1 MAEEKNKMWEGHR
14 IIYPDLRQKF
24 LRSKKEPLPRPCWD
38 EQRLEYLENLLHQ
51 AVNYSLMVKI
61 TLWHE
66 EGPREKEIIPVQQ
79 AGRYLEA
86 LDQHGQRLFIR
97 LADILDIS

>member
-1 MAEEKNKMWEGHR
+1 MKVEKNKMWEGHR
-14 IIYPDLRQKF
+14 IIYPNLRQKF
-24 LRSKKEPLPRPCWD
+24 LQSKKEPFPRPYWD
-38 EQRLEYLENLLHQ
+38 EQRLEYLENLLSQ
-51 AVNYSLMVKI
+51 AINHSLMVKL

-66 EGPREKEIIPVQQ
+66 EGPEEKEIIPVQQ

-86 LDQHGQRLFIR
+86 LDKQGQRLFIR